1 MGLGKSLQ
9 ALVTIAIITLEKIT
23 EFHKEKKITF
33 ENEIIEKNNKK
44 ENSNNLD
51 KHNLETIQYKENYRN
66 NEIKEFRGISLVV
79 CPASLTLHWYNEILK
94 FFPSGQILVPKLF
107 NSNFDF
113 NPNEKIA
120 VKNIKKKKISCNNDN
135 IDNDDESV
143 KNGENKND
151 VNTIIIASY
160 DAVRRNKNNYFTNQV
175 REFKIVFILF
185 PFIIFIYF
193 IRLSKDINNLYLFIF

>member
-9 ALVTIAIITLEKIT
+9 ALVTISIITLEKIT

-33 ENEIIEKNNKK
+33 GNEIIEKNNTKG
-44 ENSNNLD
+44 NSNNFD
-51 KHNLETIQYKENYRN
+51 KNNLETLQNKEIYRK
-66 NEIKEFRGISLVV
+66 NEIKEFRGMSLVV
-79 CPASLTLHWYNEILK
+79 CPASLTLHWNNEILK
-94 FFPSGQILVPKLF
+94 FFPSGQILAPKLF

-113 NPNEKIA
+113 FSNEKIS
-120 VKNIKKKKISCNNDN
+120 VKNIKKKKISCNNNN

-143 KNGENKND
+143 KNDEIKND

-175 REFKIVFILF
+175 REFQN
-185 PFIIFIYF
+185 YF
-193 IRLSKDINNLYLFIF
+193 YFTSIHSFYLFYSFV

>member
-79 CPASLTLHWYNEILK
+79 CPASLTLHWNNEILK
-94 FFPSGQILVPKLF
+94 FFPSGQILAPKLF
-107 NSNFDF
+107 NPNFDF
-113 NPNEKIA
+113 FSNEKNS
-120 VKNIKKKKISCNNDN
+120 VKNIKRKKIFSNNNN
-135 IDNDDESV
+135 IDNDDESL
-143 KNGENKND
+143 KNNEIKND
-151 VNTIIIASY
+151 ANTIIIASY

-175 REFKIVFILF
+175 REFQN
-185 PFIIFIYF
+185 YF
-193 IRLSKDINNLYLFIF
+193 YFTSIHCFY